1 MQHYKY
7 YVTIADW
14 LWQDSVCLIAPYPN
28 NPKPAD
34 QFDFA
39 TDMDLSGKGLL
50 WCARPQLFFHCT
62 VAPPGSLCDT
72 VSHRQL
78 ALVFF
83 STLKHINLSI
93 DSVMKRERHVLRQC
107 QQH

>member
-7 YVTIADW
+7 YVTIADR

-50 WCARPQLFFHCT
+50 WCARPQLFFHCSVVPSASDSFRVPLAVSAT
-62 VAPPGSLCDT
+62 LAGTDSL
-72 VSHRQL
+72 
-78 ALVFF
+78 FWF
-83 STLKHINLSI
+83 SSA
-93 DSVMKRERHVLRQC
+93 R
-107 QQH
+107 